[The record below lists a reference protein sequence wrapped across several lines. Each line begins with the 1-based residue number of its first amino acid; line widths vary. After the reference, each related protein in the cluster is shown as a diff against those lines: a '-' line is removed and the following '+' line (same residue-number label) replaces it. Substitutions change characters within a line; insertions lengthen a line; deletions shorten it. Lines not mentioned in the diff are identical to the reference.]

1 VNAVKKR
8 LKDGRPTVGHW
19 VSLACPA
26 VTEIL
31 SGAGMDWL
39 VFDTEH
45 GPLGDGNLEGLITAM
60 TGSGVTPLARVAGN
74 DPVLIKKVLDRGV
87 QGVVV
92 PLVNSPGE
100 ALAAV
105 AASKYPP
112 EGMRGVAGTR
122 ANRYGAHLPQ
132 YFAEW
137 NEDVLVACQVETK
150 TALSQVEAIA
160 EVPGVDILFL
170 GPYDLSA
177 SLGIL
182 GQFQH
187 PEFQRA
193 KDRVLKAALHAGI
206 SAGYF
211 AGSTREAMAR
221 IEEGFRFVALGTDA
235 RLLSRAADDLYREMR
250 AFIEEWDN
258 RPRTATTT

>member
-1 VNAVKKR
+1 VNAVKKCLR
-8 LKDGRPTVGHW
+8 EGRPAVGHW

-31 SGAGMDWL
+31 SGSGMDWL
-39 VFDTEH
+39 VFDMEH
-45 GPLGDGNLEGLITAM
+45 GPLGDETLEDLMRAM

-92 PLVNSPGE
+92 PLVNSPEE

-105 AASKYPP
+105 AASRYPP
-112 EGMRGVAGTR
+112 EGIRGVAGTR

-137 NEDVLVACQVETK
+137 NKDVLVACQVET
-150 TALSQVEAIA
+150 TAALSQVEAIA
-160 EVPGVDILFL
+160 AVPGVDILFL

-177 SLGIL
+177 NLGIL

-193 KDRVLKAALHAGI
+193 KDQVLKAALDAGI
-206 SAGYF
+206 CAGYF
-211 AGSTREAMAR
+211 ASSAQEAIAR
-221 IEEGFRFVALGTDA
+221 IEEGFRFVAMGTDA
-235 RLLSRAADDLYREMR
+235 RLLARAAEDLYRGVR
-250 AFIEEWDN
+250 AFLDGWSN
-258 RPRTATTT
+258 RP